1 MSLTTLPAADAASTR
16 IDAPVL
22 DVVVPVHNEEIDLEP
37 CVRRL
42 HEYLRGEFPYR
53 FRITIADNASTD
65 STGELADRLAE
76 MLPGVVAVHLSEK
89 GRGRALK
96 FVWTHSD
103 AAVLAYMDVDLST

>member
-1 MSLTTLPAADAASTR
+1 MGMSLSTMPSHAAAPTR
-16 IDAPVL
+16 LGAPLL

-42 HEYLRGEFPYR
+42 HGYLVAHLPYR

-65 STGELADRLAE
+65 STADMARTLADE
-76 MLPGVVAVHLSEK
+76 LPDVTAVHLGEK

-96 FVWTHSD
+96 HVWTHSD
-103 AAVLAYMDVDLST
+103 AAVLA